1 MARNSKGSA
10 VSNAYT
16 VCLALALGVVAAC
29 AAYVAYICY
38 AQYGTIFNI
47 VGQ

>member
-16 VCLALALGVVAAC
+16 VYLALAFGVVAAC
-29 AAYVAYICY
+29 AAYVVFMCQT
-38 AQYGTIFNI
+38 QYGTIFKV
-47 VGQ
+47 VGP

>member
-16 VCLALALGVVAAC
+16 VYLALALGVVAAC

-38 AQYGTIFNI
+38 TQYGTIFNI

>member
-1 MARNSKGSA
+1 MARNSKTNA

-16 VCLALALGVVAAC
+16 VYLALAFGVVAAC

-38 AQYGTIFNI
+38 TQYGTIFNI